1 MPTATPPPEL
11 ADGPGVAVSRERF
24 LCGEPVEPAPPTGV
38 RSPILASWRRSRDWQ
53 VAADRVQPRYVRDPD
68 VDTPL
73 TRGAEPVLRALREQ
87 LDGQPVSILLTDA
100 AGLVLARLTADAELE
115 RHLDRVQLVPGF
127 SYAERY
133 VGTNGIGTAL
143 EGGRP
148 MHVFGHEHYAEHL
161 EDLACAAVPIAH
173 PVSGKTVGAM
183 NLTCWRKDAGSLLLT
198 LAKSTAAQIRQA
210 LLAETGTRE
219 LALFQEYLRA
229 CRRSSGIVLA
239 VDTDVAMVN
248 DRARA
253 VLDPADQ
260 AALLQ
265 HGADALAAG
274 KLSRPGRLEV
284 ELPTGGTARMTLRP
298 LAAGGGVVRVE
309 LLAGGP
315 LPVAAADPAGRSG
328 PPGLV
333 GSSPLWL
340 RACEEVAAAYRASE
354 WVAVE
359 GEPGVG
365 KLAVLLAV
373 RRQREP
379 AGRLAVLDA
388 ADARSA
394 GWLDALRRELAGGPD
409 GADTLVLRHA
419 DSLAGSRLRAVAA
432 ALQAAGRRPDP
443 PWLAVTSRGRPPARL
458 LPLLPRSVE
467 LPPLRHRAEDLRR
480 LVPFLLARL
489 GHGDRLTCSP
499 EALQLLMRSSWPG
512 NVEQLVQ
519 VLRRIGQHRRTGVI
533 RPDDLPPES
542 RTVSRR
548 LLSRL
553 ESIERDAIVQSLQEA
568 GGSKAAAA
576 RALGMS
582 RATIYRRI
590 HEYGIVS

>member
-1 MPTATPPPEL
+1 
-11 ADGPGVAVSRERF
+11 
-24 LCGEPVEPAPPTGV
+24 
-38 RSPILASWRRSRDWQ
+38 
-53 VAADRVQPRYVRDPD
+53 
-68 VDTPL
+68 
-73 TRGAEPVLRALREQ
+73 VLRSLREQ

-183 NLTCWRKDAGSLLLT
+183 NLTCWREDAGSLLLT

-229 CRRSSGIVLA
+229 CRRSAGIVLA

-284 ELPTGGTARMTLRP
+284 DLPTGGTARMTLRP
-298 LAAGGGVVRVE
+298 FPPADVGHL
-309 LLAGGP
+309 
-315 LPVAAADPAGRSG
+315 VALDADPAVMRFLTGDFLGWFEFR
-328 PPGLV
+328 PLDQV
-333 GSSPLWL
+333 GTGIELG
-340 RACEEVAAAYRASE
+340 YR
-354 WVAVE
+354 
-359 GEPGVG
+359 
-365 KLAVLLAV
+365 
-373 RRQREP
+373 
-379 AGRLAVLDA
+379 
-388 ADARSA
+388 
-394 GWLDALRRELAGGPD
+394 LRRAAWGRGLATEG
-409 GADTLVLRHA
+409 
-419 DSLAGSRLRAVAA
+419 
-432 ALQAAGRRPDP
+432 
-443 PWLAVTSRGRPPARL
+443 
-458 LPLLPRSVE
+458 
-467 LPPLRHRAEDLRR
+467 
-480 LVPFLLARL
+480 
-489 GHGDRLTCSP
+489 
-499 EALQLLMRSSWPG
+499 
-512 NVEQLVQ
+512 
-519 VLRRIGQHRRTGVI
+519 
-533 RPDDLPPES
+533 
-542 RTVSRR
+542 
-548 LLSRL
+548 
-553 ESIERDAIVQSLQEA
+553 
-568 GGSKAAAA
+568 A
-576 RALGMS
+576 RALVDDGFTGPLVQ
-582 RATIYRRI
+582 RVVA
-590 HEYGIVS
+590 

>member
-1 MPTATPPPEL
+1 M
-11 ADGPGVAVSRERF
+11 
-24 LCGEPVEPAPPTGV
+24 
-38 RSPILASWRRSRDWQ
+38 
-53 VAADRVQPRYVRDPD
+53 QPRYVRDPD
-68 VDTPL
+68 ADSPL
-73 TRGAEPVLRALREQ
+73 TRGAEPVLRSLREQ
-87 LDGQPVSILLTDA
+87 LDGQSVSILLTDA

-127 SYAERY
+127 SYAEQY

-173 PVSGKTVGAM
+173 PVSGKTVGVM
-183 NLTCWRKDAGSLLLT
+183 NLTCWREDAGSLLLT
-198 LAKSTAAQIRQA
+198 LAKTTAAQIRQE
-210 LLAETGTRE
+210 LLAGTGTRE

-229 CRRSSGIVLA
+229 CRRTSGIVLA
-239 VDTDVAMVN
+239 LDTDVAMVN

-265 HGADALAAG
+265 HGADALAGAAAG
-274 KLSRPGRLEV
+274 RADRLEV
-284 ELPTGGTARMTLRP
+284 ALPTGGAARLTLRP
-298 LAAGGGVVRVE
+298 LAGGGGVVRVE
-309 LLAGGP
+309 LLR
-315 LPVAAADPAGRSG
+315 PATPRG
-328 PPGLV
+328 PPRAEPVGRTAGLPGLAGAAPV
-333 GSSPLWL
+333 WL
-340 RACEEVAAAYRASE
+340 RAGEEVAAAYRAGE
-354 WVAVE
+354 WLAVE

-365 KLAVLLAV
+365 KLALLLAV
-373 RRQREP
+373 GRRQDP
-379 AGRLAVLDA
+379 AGRVAVLDA
-388 ADARSA
+388 AEAGSA
-394 GWLDALRRELAGGPD
+394 GWLAELRGELAGPPG
-409 GADTLVLRHA
+409 GAGAVVLRHA
-419 DSLAGSRLRAVAA
+419 DTLAGRRLRTVAA
-432 ALQAAGRRPDP
+432 ALRAAAARPER
-443 PWLAVTSRGRPPARL
+443 PWVAVTSGGRLPAAL
-458 LPLLPRSVE
+458 LPLLPRTVRI
-467 LPPLRHRAEDLRR
+467 PPLRHHPEDLRR
-480 LVPFLLARL
+480 LVPFLLGRL
-489 GHGDRLTCSP
+489 GSGGRLTCSP

-512 NVEQLVQ
+512 NVAQLVE
-519 VLRRIGQHRRTGVI
+519 VLRRAAQQRRSGVI
-533 RPDDLPPES
+533 RAEDLPPES

-590 HEYGIVS
+590 HEYGIVD

>member
-1 MPTATPPPEL
+1 MPTAMPPPEL
-11 ADGPGVAVSRERF
+11 ADGPGVAASRERF
-24 LCGEPVEPAPPTGV
+24 LCGEPVEPAPPVGV
-38 RSPILASWRRSRDWQ
+38 RGPILASWRRSRDWR

-68 VDTPL
+68 ADTPL
-73 TRGAEPVLRALREQ
+73 ARGAEPVLRSLHEQ

-100 AGLVLARLTADAELE
+100 AGLVLARLTADPALE

-127 SYAERY
+127 SYAEQY

-183 NLTCWRKDAGSLLLT
+183 NLTCWRQDAGSLLLT

-229 CRRSSGIVLA
+229 CRRSSGLVLA

-274 KLSRPGRLEV
+274 RPGRLEV

-298 LAAGGGVVRVE
+298 LARGGGVVRVE
-309 LLAGGP
+309 LVAGDP
-315 LPVAAADPAGRSG
+315 PPAAAADPAGRAG
-328 PPGLV
+328 LPGLV

-340 RACEEVAAAYRASE
+340 RACDEVAAAYRAGE

-359 GEPGVG
+359 GEAGVG
-365 KLAVLLAV
+365 KLAVLRAV

-379 AGRLAVLDA
+379 AGRPAVLDA
-388 ADARSA
+388 ADTGSA
-394 GWLDALRRELAGGPD
+394 GWLDALRDAAIGPG
-409 GADTLVLRHA
+409 GADTLVLRHV
-419 DSLAGSRLRAVAA
+419 DSLAGRRLRAVTA
-432 ALQAAGRRPDP
+432 ALQAAGHRPDR
-443 PWLAVTSRGRPPARL
+443 PWVAVTSRGRLPDRL
-458 LPLLPRSVE
+458 LPLLPRTVRI
-467 LPPLRHRAEDLRR
+467 PPLRHHAEDLRR

-489 GHGDRLTCSP
+489 GSGGQLTCSP

-519 VLRRIGQHRRTGVI
+519 VLRRAGQHRRAGVI
-533 RPDDLPPES
+533 RPEDLPPES
-542 RTVSRR
+542 GTVSRR

-568 GGSKAAAA
+568 GGNKAAAA